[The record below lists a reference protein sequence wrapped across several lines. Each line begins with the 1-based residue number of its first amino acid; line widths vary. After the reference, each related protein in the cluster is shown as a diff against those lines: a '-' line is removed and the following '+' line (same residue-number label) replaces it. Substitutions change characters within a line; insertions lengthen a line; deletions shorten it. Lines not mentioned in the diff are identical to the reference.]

1 MVAASPAAAALS
13 PAAAPLP
20 KQAASESEKAAPR
33 GGYGALEKKSK
44 QGAGKFGNLGKGKG
58 RATGESSGT
67 AGNAGGGGGDSSG
80 GLTFAEMEKRNAKS
94 RPKTLPPSALE
105 KLEMDE
111 VEEGAQSARV
121 AHPSWSLTGGTRES
135 SFKKRARPS
144 GEGRGGA
151 ERPPSV
157 GFAAVLS
164 LSGWSDVDAQE
175 VTIKNADQSKGSL
188 SERENVSGE
197 ATGGEPG
204 GEPSSVKSTASAMGT
219 ETFVKR

>member
-164 LSGWSDVDAQE
+164 LSGWSDVDAQGDHQKRRPE
-175 VTIKNADQSKGSL
+175 QSSL

-204 GEPSSVKSTASAMGT
+204 GEPPQSKPPRPWVPRRS
-219 ETFVKR
+219 